1 MNKVELTGRLTADPE
16 LRYNDSGK
24 AFTRFTLAV
33 QRNYKNKDGEYDAD
47 FFNIVAWEKKAE
59 MLCKNLKKGNRF
71 GVTGR
76 LKNKSYETQDG
87 ETRYYTDIEADECDF
102 LEPKH
107 REELPAPEY
116 EEPYE
121 QTEDDDPFKSF
132 GDSLE
137 VTDDDL
143 PF

>member
-47 FFNIVAWEKKAE
+47 FFNLVAWENKAE
-59 MLCKNLKKGNRF
+59 ALCKNLKKGFRF
-71 GVTGR
+71 GATGR
-76 LKNKSYETQDG
+76 LKNKKYDNKDG
-87 ETRYYTDIEADECDF
+87 ETRYITDIEIEDFDF
-102 LEPKH
+102 LEPKAK
-107 REELPAPEY
+107 EELPAPDY
-116 EEPYE
+116 EESYE
-121 QTEDDDPFKSF
+121 NNENEDPFKSF
-132 GDSLE
+132 GDVVE
-137 VTDDDL
+137 VADDDL